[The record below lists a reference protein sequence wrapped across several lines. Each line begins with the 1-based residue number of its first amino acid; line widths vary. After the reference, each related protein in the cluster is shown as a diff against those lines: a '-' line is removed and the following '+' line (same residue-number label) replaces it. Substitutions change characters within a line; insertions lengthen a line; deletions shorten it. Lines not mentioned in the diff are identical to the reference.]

1 MATFLSPSELLWLGL
16 GTTRLDARFHAWG
29 APAKARQGC
38 LCLQFPERRPLEPFM
53 GRWGS
58 GIFVSAFPD
67 LNLRIAELL
76 AELRMP
82 AALLGPVLTSA
93 TLEFVNNTPS
103 RDPDDRRALVEFVL
117 ALTPDR
123 VEQYLALL
131 TTDGPL
137 VPIGKAA
144 ETSVSSGVPR

>member
-1 MATFLSPSELLWLGL
+1 MFT
-16 GTTRLDARFHAWG
+16 
-29 APAKARQGC
+29 
-38 LCLQFPERRPLEPFM
+38 

-58 GIFVSAFPD
+58 GIFATAFPD
-67 LNLRIAELL
+67 LNLRLAELL

-82 AALLGPVLTSA
+82 AALLGPILTSA
-93 TLEFVNNTPS
+93 TLDLVNNTAS
-103 RDPDDRRALVEFVL
+103 RDADDRRALVEFVA
-117 ALTPDR
+117 ALTLDR

-144 ETSVSSGVPR
+144 ETPTSAGVP